1 MNVQAFSGEG
11 SLVYD
16 LLIHH
21 KLDFLFNGDLA
32 AAQRLLRICLH
43 LSSPCI

>member
-1 MNVQAFSGEG
+1 MNVQAFSSEG

-21 KLDFLFNGDLA
+21 KRDFRFNGDLA
-32 AAQRLLRICLH
+32 AAQ
-43 LSSPCI
+43 

>member
-1 MNVQAFSGEG
+1 MNVQAFSGKG

-32 AAQRLLRICLH
+32 AAQ
-43 LSSPCI
+43 